1 MSQFIM
7 VAPEGWVE
15 LDTEYYENNTELTKP
30 LLEYGNTT
38 SILEIAT
45 KAMIEHSDLKE
56 SQTLA
61 EIRLI
66 DGNFWVLIQG

>member
-1 MSQFIM
+1 M
-7 VAPEGWVE
+7 VAPDGWIA
-15 LDTEYYENNTELTKP
+15 LDTEYYENNTGLTKP

-45 KAMIEHSDLKE
+45 KAMIEHGDLKD
-56 SQTLA
+56 SQILV